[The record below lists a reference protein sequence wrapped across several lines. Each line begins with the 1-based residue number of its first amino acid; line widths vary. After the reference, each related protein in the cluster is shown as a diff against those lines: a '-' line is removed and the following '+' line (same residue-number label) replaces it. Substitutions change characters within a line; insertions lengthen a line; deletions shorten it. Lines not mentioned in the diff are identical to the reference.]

1 MLVKTVFGVR
11 GGINIRP
18 VVFMDF
24 HIHIPT
30 QFILRLTSH
39 TALKCK
45 FTHFVRVFTLQ
56 GQFVLEKQNWRNSL
70 FRVYG
75 TDFSYPFYL
84 FDVNCAFYL
93 LVITLLQQAFHC

>member
-1 MLVKTVFGVR
+1 MLVKTVFGVM

-30 QFILRLTSH
+30 QFMLRLTSH
-39 TALKCK
+39 TALKCN

-56 GQFVLEKQNWRNSL
+56 G
-70 FRVYG
+70 
-75 TDFSYPFYL
+75 
-84 FDVNCAFYL
+84 
-93 LVITLLQQAFHC
+93 